1 MRLTL
6 VEHSSRQFSYS
17 DKDKTFVSE
26 ASDLDNRHLERIY
39 DDACDVGFAVK
50 SEKTG
55 NVVVFVMSG
64 TFNTQTGDESELA
77 GWNYEPADF
86 SIRKYPECIGMKATI
101 FNDWRLTI

>member
-6 VEHSSRQFSYS
+6 VEHSSRQFTYT
-17 DKDKTFVSE
+17 DADKTLVSE

-55 NVVVFVMSG
+55 NVVTFVMSEPFYRG
-64 TFNTQTGDESELA
+64 EGEDRELA

-86 SIRKYPECIGMKATI
+86 SARAFPECRDMKALI
-101 FNDWRLTI
+101 FND

>member
-17 DKDKTFVSE
+17 DKDKTLVSE

-55 NVVVFVMSG
+55 AVVVYVMSSPIYRG
-64 TFNTQTGDESELA
+64 EGEDRELS

-86 SIRKYPECIGMKATI
+86 SVRKHPECVGTKATI
-101 FNDWRLTI
+101 FND

>member
-17 DKDKTFVSE
+17 NKDKTLVSE

-55 NVVVFVMSG
+55 NVVVFVMDSPMYHGQGEDREISG
-64 TFNTQTGDESELA
+64 WTYTPCSD
-77 GWNYEPADF
+77 
-86 SIRKYPECIGMKATI
+86 SIRKHPECIGMKATI
-101 FNDWRLTI
+101 FND

>member
-17 DKDKTFVSE
+17 DKDKTVVSE

-55 NVVVFVMSG
+55 AVVVFVMTSPIYHG
-64 TFNTQTGDESELA
+64 EGEDREIS

-86 SIRKYPECIGMKATI
+86 SIRQYPSCLGMKATI
-101 FNDWRLTI
+101 FND